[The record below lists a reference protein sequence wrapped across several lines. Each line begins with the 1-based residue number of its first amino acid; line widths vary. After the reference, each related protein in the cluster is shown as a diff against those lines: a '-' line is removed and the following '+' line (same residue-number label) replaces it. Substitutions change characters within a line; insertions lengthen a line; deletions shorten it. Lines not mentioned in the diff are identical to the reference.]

1 LLILG
6 SALVGQFG
14 TDLCVDCNEKD
25 EKPLEM
31 KQENMRLRQRVC
43 EQVLK

>member
-1 LLILG
+1 VDRGFEENLVDPG

-14 TDLCVDCNEKD
+14 TDLYVDCNEKD

-31 KQENMRLRQRVC
+31 K
-43 EQVLK
+43 